1 MTLTNLAQK
10 PVQTASLAQNSAIRV
25 KDVSKLYKIYPR
37 SSALLREVIMG
48 TPTHSQ
54 HWALRN
60 VSFDVPRG
68 HVVGIVGPNGSGKST
83 LLKIVAGLLDPTE
96 GSVEVRGKIS
106 SILELGTGF
115 HPDYT
120 GRENIITGG
129 MCLGM
134 SRAEIEEKS
143 EWIINFTEL
152 GSVIDQPFRTY
163 SSGMQARLTFSTA
176 ISIDPDIL
184 IVDEALAAGDS
195 YFVAKSFKRIR
206 EICSSGATVLFVSHG
221 TNQVAQ
227 LCQSAVWLD
236 QGVVREVGSARDVAK
251 HYDYDQHVRISNN
264 VGRMVEIEIDKADA
278 PVISQET
285 APTVAVLPE
294 PTKPEPTP
302 PKLALVEAAESAALA
317 VVAPVERAKGP
328 SIEESPAS
336 VVAPPLVTEAAP
348 AALPP
353 SLDTILTPSA
363 KAEAEPASD
372 NRSIAKVYR
381 KGPIIIDR
389 VVFLDGDGRPAS
401 VIRTWDTLQIDVHYH
416 CDGDVPA
423 DTLGIGIGIE
433 RERDMVMI
441 AQFNTVNLS
450 GAEPLSYDEAPYR
463 TRAGRKGVMRA
474 VLPDLQML
482 EGQYLISLG
491 LCPNI
496 PGVSDFYEYHHRV
509 YRLGVIP
516 AGYPSGAVFYPKVE
530 WVHEKSDVD

>member
-1 MTLTNLAQK
+1 MTLANHALKSAQRDNL
-10 PVQTASLAQNSAIRV
+10 VLNSAIRV
-25 KDVSKLYKIYPR
+25 NNVSKLYKIYPR

-83 LLKIVAGLLDPTE
+83 LLKIVAGLLDATE
-96 GSVEVRGKIS
+96 GAVEVRGKIS

-236 QGVVREVGSARDVAK
+236 QGIVREVGSARDVAK

-278 PVISQET
+278 PVISP
-285 APTVAVLPE
+285 AIV
-294 PTKPEPTP
+294 PTP
-302 PKLALVEAAESAALA
+302 ALVFEISKVEPIQPIEPLTIPKLT
-317 VVAPVERAKGP
+317 VVAPV
-328 SIEESPAS
+328 
-336 VVAPPLVTEAAP
+336 AP
-348 AALPP
+348 ADSTALEVPIMPVLLPETVPETARLAPP
-353 SLDTILTPSA
+353 SLDTIFTAAQVKSA
-363 KAEAEPASD
+363 DPVSD

-416 CDGDVPA
+416 CDGEVPA

-450 GAEPLSYDEAPYR
+450 GAEPLAYDEAPYR
-463 TRAGRKGVMRA
+463 TRAGRRGVMRA

-482 EGQYLISLG
+482 EGEYLISLG

-530 WVHEKSDVD
+530 WIHEKSGDV